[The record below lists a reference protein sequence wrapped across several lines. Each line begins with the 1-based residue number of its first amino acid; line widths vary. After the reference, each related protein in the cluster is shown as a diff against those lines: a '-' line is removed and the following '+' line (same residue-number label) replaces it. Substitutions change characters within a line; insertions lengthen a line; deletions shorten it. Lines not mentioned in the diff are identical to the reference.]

1 MAISSALPLLTD
13 VYLIDYVSLPVRDE
27 FKLTFCYVMFTPSPP
42 PIPLFW
48 PSLTPLVQIYLSPN
62 LPLPLKSKM
71 AAIIFANKY
80 WALAHQNNA
89 SSAGYFDIISSY
101 PSFVSVFFFSFVW
114 KKNKFVG
121 DLLCFPRIRYLVTSF
136 NILPRR
142 VYSMVEM
149 KTYCQLTPFSIS
161 LFLSQSIFPR
171 SSIHSQWG
179 LDVDAAIWCKRQ
191 NCWNS
196 NWSKC
201 SGILKLLLGVFYKR
215 NEPLLVSRFLKIPTS
230 TVCKRMGSPWK
241 RENDSYVV
249 TAYFKDPSLICSH
262 RYDSEAK
269 YFGDRLLIQKSSK
282 ANGFVQVPLLERGLL
297 GGMWTKGECFWSMG
311 KWIMCFFFLLHVV
324 CNLTC

>member
-1 MAISSALPLLTD
+1 
-13 VYLIDYVSLPVRDE
+13 
-27 FKLTFCYVMFTPSPP
+27 
-42 PIPLFW
+42 
-48 PSLTPLVQIYLSPN
+48 
-62 LPLPLKSKM
+62 
-71 AAIIFANKY
+71 
-80 WALAHQNNA
+80 
-89 SSAGYFDIISSY
+89 
-101 PSFVSVFFFSFVW
+101 
-114 KKNKFVG
+114 
-121 DLLCFPRIRYLVTSF
+121 
-136 NILPRR
+136 
-142 VYSMVEM
+142 M

-262 RYDSEAK
+262 RYDSRAK

-311 KWIMCFFFLLHVV
+311 KWITCFFFTSCSMQFDVLGNDIRWRLCDVW
-324 CNLTC
+324 NLYSMITGEDIGNWL